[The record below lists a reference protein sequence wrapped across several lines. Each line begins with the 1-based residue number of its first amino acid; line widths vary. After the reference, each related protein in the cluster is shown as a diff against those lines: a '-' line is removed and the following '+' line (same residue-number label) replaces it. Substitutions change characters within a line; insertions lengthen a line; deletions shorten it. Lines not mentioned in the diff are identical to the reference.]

1 MYFIYLNSW
10 KCLLIYLY
18 FMDYKTIITNS
29 KLVIS
34 FQIIKSQWEKFVAS
48 NCSNQCLKQHE
59 NLFSSHYRL
68 IVLES
73 CKRITTAFFFVVFC
87 FTREK
92 FISFK
97 IINYFNLFILN
108 NKTDKRIGKFCWIFY
123 KNVFLQNKSYSSFL
137 LNLTE
142 SNSDLPKYVALSSL
156 PMSILQ

>member
-48 NCSNQCLKQHE
+48 NCSNHCLKQHE

-73 CKRITTAFFFVVFC
+73 CKRITTAFFLLLLFASLEKSSFHSKLLTISISL
-87 FTREK
+87 FLTTKQIRELGNSVEYSIKK
-92 FISFK
+92 F
-97 IINYFNLFILN
+97 
-108 NKTDKRIGKFCWIFY
+108 FY
-123 KNVFLQNKSYSSFL
+123 KINHTAHFSWTLQRVTQICQNM
-137 LNLTE
+137 
-142 SNSDLPKYVALSSL
+142 LS
-156 PMSILQ
+156 